1 MLWVVVFAA
10 HAHPVLIKEL
20 RMHSKKVVITAQ
32 VFISGMMAFLMTGF
46 FAMLHLGLTPAML
59 DAWISSL
66 VIAWPVAFCFSIV
79 VSPIAF
85 MLAGRLVGSR
95 APAAVK

>member
-1 MLWVVVFAA
+1 
-10 HAHPVLIKEL
+10 
-20 RMHSKKVVITAQ
+20 MHSKKVIITAQ

-46 FAMLHLGLTPAML
+46 FAMLHLGLTTAMV

-66 VIAWPVAFCFSIV
+66 VIAWPVAFSFSMV

-85 MLAGRLVGSR
+85 MLAGRLVGNR
-95 APAAVK
+95 APTAVK

>member
-1 MLWVVVFAA
+1 
-10 HAHPVLIKEL
+10 
-20 RMHSKKVVITAQ
+20 MHSKKIVITAQ

>member
-1 MLWVVVFAA
+1 
-10 HAHPVLIKEL
+10 
-20 RMHSKKVVITAQ
+20 MHSKKVIITAQ

-46 FAMLHLGLTPAML
+46 FAMLHLGLTTAMV

-66 VIAWPVAFCFSIV
+66 VIAWPVAFSFSMV

>member
-1 MLWVVVFAA
+1 
-10 HAHPVLIKEL
+10 
-20 RMHSKKVVITAQ
+20 MHSKKVVITAQ

-85 MLAGRLVGSR
+85 MLAGRLVGSH

>member
-1 MLWVVVFAA
+1 
-10 HAHPVLIKEL
+10 
-20 RMHSKKVVITAQ
+20 MHSKKVVITAQ

>member
-1 MLWVVVFAA
+1 MLWVVIFAA

-20 RMHSKKVVITAQ
+20 RMHSKKIVITAQ

-66 VIAWPVAFCFSIV
+66 VIAWPVAFCFSLV